1 MTTSARADISFDIRP
16 SASPLPAAERE
27 RLIAA
32 PGFGKIFTDHMIT
45 IDWDEGRGW
54 HDARLQAYGPLSLD
68 PSTSV
73 LHYAQELFEGLKAY
87 RQADGSV
94 AAFRPRA
101 NAARLNMSARRL
113 MMPSLPED
121 IFVRAL
127 ELLVTQDRD
136 WVPATEEHSLYLRPM
151 MIATAQYIGISKP
164 SDSYKFLVI
173 ASPAGSYFP
182 NGIAPVTVWLSQ
194 DYIRAAPGGTG
205 AAKCG
210 GNYAAGFI
218 GQAQAAEHGCDQ
230 VVWLDA
236 IERRWVEELGG
247 MNLFFVFGSGA
258 RARIVTPPLGGTLL
272 PGITREALL
281 TLARDLGIPAV
292 QEKISVDQWRDAAA
306 SGELTEVFACG
317 TAATITPVGAVKS
330 AAGDWT
336 VGTGQPGEV
345 TLRLR
350 DELLGVQYGH
360 RPDPHGWVHKI
371 C

>member
-1 MTTSARADISFDIRP
+1 MTTSARTEISFDIRP
-16 SASPLPAAERE
+16 SASPVPAAERE

-45 IDWDEGRGW
+45 IDWHEGRGW
-54 HDARLQAYGPLSLD
+54 HDARLQSYGPLTLD

-73 LHYAQELFEGLKAY
+73 FHYAQELFEGLKAY

-101 NAARLNMSARRL
+101 NAARLNNSARRL
-113 MMPSLPED
+113 MMPELPED
-121 IFVRAL
+121 AFVQAL

-136 WVPATEEHSLYLRPM
+136 WVPATDEHSLYLRPM
-151 MIATAQYIGISKP
+151 MIATQRGIGISRP
-164 SDSYKFLVI
+164 SESYKFLII

-218 GQAQAAEHGCDQ
+218 GQAQALENGCDQ

-258 RARIVTPPLGGTLL
+258 QARIVTPPLGGTLL

-281 TLARDLGIPAV
+281 TLAGDLGIPAA
-292 QEKISVDQWRDAAA
+292 EKRISVEQWRDASV

-330 AAGDWT
+330 TAGGWT
-336 VGTGQPGEV
+336 VGTGKPGEV
-345 TLRLR
+345 TVALR